1 MVSNSKDQSKKQLKS
16 KLKKTWYLK
25 KQISRY
31 LKFLSPD
38 SKILSEFISQTDF
51 DEFGTISSNLD
62 NYINDAIKVYNQVH
76 QKTRVISFSHH
87 KIIDNISKQ
96 TEFMYSRDYP
106 DIINL
111 FLLITDKYPNIIDKY
126 SSSFDITDSELSSF
140 KSFVQNIKTNINQIN
155 QEKQLQIEEVGN
167 WINTYGRNIARLF
180 HFLIRNKKLPEELRE
195 LNQNIYQRDTIYTE
209 FAPLNIQLCAEKE
222 CNNQYIII
230 ANLDNVITNVNICT
244 TDLSIQSR
252 KIQSR
257 KTQSRK
263 HQSRKTQSRKHQ
275 SRKTQSRKQTKKKS
289 KKFKKY
295 SGGNQYKVE
304 NNINILPKKIR
315 KSIIRSLLLPNLL
328 NKTKNI
334 HMALWTCPNK
344 KLIPTEYQN
353 KIVFGPKEV
362 NSAAT
367 DRTQMAI
374 FRQEELNK
382 SIFHE
387 SIHYLNIDFRSYP
400 YNDRIYK
407 MFNINPEN
415 EIRVFEAYTELV
427 AEIMNCI
434 ACAYEIV
441 FNKDLNQNIQNITN
455 IPSTRSNSKKQ
466 DNNLTKISIS
476 KINKIRKIAKVFLEL
491 EKRFSC
497 FQVAKIL
504 VKLGYTRYQ
513 DFLILNSTDTIQKK
527 NKNKTQNKTKTK
539 NQNQILEQSTYLLSY
554 FFIKSAILNNVEEL
568 FNTMIPTTQNIIF
581 TENNSNFEIFQSLIE
596 KSIVE
601 PKYIDNVNRYIE
613 LIKQVKTKNKD
624 SDKLFILNS
633 LRMTC
638 IEVE

>member
-38 SKILSEFISQTDF
+38 SKILTEFISQTDF

-140 KSFVQNIKTNINQIN
+140 KSFVRNIKTNINQIN

-167 WINTYGRNIARLF
+167 WINTYGRNISRLF
-180 HFLIRNKKLPEELRE
+180 YFLIRNKKLPEELRE

-252 KIQSR
+252 KPQSR
-257 KTQSRK
+257 KTQSK
-263 HQSRKTQSRKHQ
+263 KSPL
-275 SRKTQSRKQTKKKS
+275 RKTQSRKQTKKKS
-289 KKFKKY
+289 KKIKKHI
-295 SGGNQYKVE
+295 GGNQYKVE

-353 KIVFGPKEV
+353 KVVFGPKEV

-367 DRTQMAI
+367 DGTQMAI

-455 IPSTRSNSKKQ
+455 IPSTQSNSKKQ
-466 DNNLTKISIS
+466 DNNLTEISIS

-513 DFLILNSTDTIQKK
+513 DFIISNLTDTIQKK
-527 NKNKTQNKTKTK
+527 NKNKTQNKTKTKTKTK